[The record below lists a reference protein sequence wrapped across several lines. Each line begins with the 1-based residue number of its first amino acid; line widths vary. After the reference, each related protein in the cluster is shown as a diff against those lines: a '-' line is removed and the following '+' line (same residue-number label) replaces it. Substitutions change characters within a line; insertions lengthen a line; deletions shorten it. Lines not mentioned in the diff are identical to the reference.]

1 MLPTTPFR
9 TTNGPLGR
17 TIEGPGFIAHFGDR
31 NATEDAIAHAFPNLR
46 FRYLSQ
52 THSSLVLQSR
62 ADAREAEARPEADA
76 HWTADAGEAL
86 AIRTADCLP
95 VLLVSAGAS
104 VVGAVH
110 AGWRGVEG
118 EILLK
123 TSIALLEEGHAPM
136 DLMAFVGPGIGPS
149 SFEVGQD
156 VAERLENSY
165 RKVRFDQTD
174 SVLSLH
180 AEPEKRR
187 VDLAKLASAQ
197 LLAAG
202 LRRESIF
209 SFSEDTFAN
218 VGFQSFRRDGERS
231 GRQVSFVAK
240 LPR

>member
-1 MLPTTPFR
+1 MSRAPFR
-9 TTNGPLGR
+9 TTHGPLGR
-17 TIEGPGFIAHFGDR
+17 TIEGPGFVAHFGDR
-31 NATEDAIAHAFPNLR
+31 NASEEAVARAFPGLR

-52 THSSLVLQSR
+52 THSSLVLRSR
-62 ADAREAEARPEADA
+62 EDAVEPGARPEADA
-76 HWTADAGEAL
+76 HWTADTGDAL

-95 VLLVSAGAS
+95 VLLVSTDAS

-136 DLMAFVGPGIGPS
+136 DLIAFVGPGIGPS

-156 VAERLENSY
+156 VGERLENSY
-165 RKVRFDQTD
+165 RKVRFNQTD
-174 SVLSLH
+174 SILSGH
-180 AEPEKRR
+180 SDPAKRW
-187 VDLAKLASAQ
+187 VDLTKLASAQ

-202 LRRESIF
+202 LRRESIV
-209 SFSEDTFAN
+209 SFSEDTFAD
-218 VGFQSFRRDGERS
+218 VGFHSFRRDGERS

-240 LPR
+240 LAR